1 MSVKKLTDN
10 VYSVGVLNPG
20 MRVFD
25 IIMHAEYGTSY
36 NAYLITGEKNVLVDT
51 VLESFF
57 DEYLENIQSI
67 VDISKIDYLIVNHT
81 EPDHSG
87 SIEKLLKLNPN
98 IVVYSTFSAKKNLSA
113 ITNGEFES
121 VVVKHG
127 DKLQIGDRE
136 LEFIVA
142 PLLHWPDTM
151 FTWMP
156 SEKVLFTCDFL
167 GCHYCEPTMMDTTI
181 HYPEKYWSEFENYYR
196 CIMEP
201 FASSVLAGLDKIK
214 DLPVELICTSHG
226 PCLTQNIQRCK
237 ELYRKWSTPASHE
250 KKVVGILY
258 ASAYGYT
265 EKLAQ
270 AAAEELRKNDTLDV
284 ELVNIVFEPFD
295 KAAELVRRADALL
308 FGSCTINRDAPKIVW
323 DVLAS
328 VDPINTR
335 TKPVGAFGSYGWSGE
350 AVPMM
355 KSRLEHL
362 KFRFI
367 GDGLRV
373 NFKPTEEDLANMR
386 QYANQVVAQMKA

>member
-142 PLLHWPDTM
+142 P
-151 FTWMP
+151 
-156 SEKVLFTCDFL
+156 S
-167 GCHYCEPTMMDTTI
+167 
-181 HYPEKYWSEFENYYR
+181 
-196 CIMEP
+196 
-201 FASSVLAGLDKIK
+201 AALAGYH
-214 DLPVELICTSHG
+214 V
-226 PCLTQNIQRCK
+226 
-237 ELYRKWSTPASHE
+237 YM
-250 KKVVGILY
+250 
-258 ASAYGYT
+258 
-265 EKLAQ
+265 
-270 AAAEELRKNDTLDV
+270 
-284 ELVNIVFEPFD
+284 
-295 KAAELVRRADALL
+295 DA
-308 FGSCTINRDAPKIVW
+308 V
-323 DVLAS
+323 
-328 VDPINTR
+328 
-335 TKPVGAFGSYGWSGE
+335 
-350 AVPMM
+350 
-355 KSRLEHL
+355 
-362 KFRFI
+362 
-367 GDGLRV
+367 
-373 NFKPTEEDLANMR
+373 
-386 QYANQVVAQMKA
+386 

>member
-1 MSVKKLTDN
+1 MSMKKLADH

-57 DEYLENIQSI
+57 DEYLENIRSI

-87 SIEKLLKLNPN
+87 SIAKLLELNPN
-98 IVVYSTFSAKKNLSA
+98 LVIYSTFAAKKNLSA
-113 ITNGEFES
+113 IMNREFQS
-121 VVVKHG
+121 VVVKQG
-127 DKLQIGDRE
+127 DRLDLGERE

-156 SEKVLFTCDFL
+156 SEKILFTCDFL
-167 GCHYCEPTMMDTTI
+167 GCHFCEPTMTDTSV
-181 HYPEKYWSEFENYYR
+181 HYPEKYWDEFENYYR
-196 CIMEP
+196 CIMAP
-201 FASSVLAGLDKIK
+201 FGPYVLSGLDKIEE
-214 DLPVELICTSHG
+214 LPAEVICTSHG
-226 PCLTQNIQRCK
+226 PCLTDNIRKCK
-237 ELYRKWSTPASHE
+237 ELYRSWSTPALRP
-250 KKVVGILY
+250 KKTFGILY
-258 ASAYGYT
+258 ASSYGYT
-265 EKLAQ
+265 EKLAR
-270 AAAEELRKNDTLDV
+270 AAAEELGKNDALDV
-284 ELVNIVFEPFD
+284 RLINIVFEPFE
-295 KAAELVRRADALL
+295 KAAELVNRADALL
-308 FGSCTINRDAPKIVW
+308 VGSCTINRDAPKIVW

-335 TKPVGAFGSYGWSGE
+335 AKPAGAFGSFGWSGE
-350 AVPMM
+350 AVPMV

-362 KFRFI
+362 KFRFV
-367 GDGLRV
+367 GDGMRV
-373 NFKPTEEDLANMR
+373 NFMPTDDDLAAMR
-386 QYANQVVAQMKA
+386 QYAGEVAAQIKS